1 MLQKGDASMK
11 TFEAPKMEVIK
22 LDPKDVISASGNDS
36 DETEA
41 PTTTAKVPGI
51 DFGHG
56 AIGNGNAC

>member
-36 DETEA
+36 DETE
-41 PTTTAKVPGI
+41 PSTTKKINFPC
-51 DFGHG
+51 FGQS
-56 AIGNGNAC
+56 GNQDANC

>member
-1 MLQKGDASMK
+1 MK